1 LPEKLNMK
9 IRKSESGNSLI
20 GAIIT
25 IALLAGIVGIAVD
38 YTGNVGRNAQR
49 NRTIAKAVE
58 IGDGSLELAFAS
70 WRKICANQTT
80 PTDPLSSTSF
90 TALPTPS
97 PGNFPLLPSLS
108 VTTTAA
114 TTPPANSITNFQ
126 VQPVDPLLSPL
137 PSGTL
142 PSKST
147 GPGTGTFSYFY
158 LASADVTVPAIK
170 GTITAKV
177 RRVFEQR
184 VTSPWNWA
192 IMFNDNLELSPSSN
206 LTLNGWV
213 HTNGSLYTASD
224 KLTVTDR
231 LSYVSDW
238 NIAWAPGDTFHT
250 TSAATA
256 PTTPSDYPPGHEQAY
271 VPFGWDPQTL
281 INTTDT
287 NTNNDSYRELIERPA
302 SGTDPWSTTRYYNQ
316 AALVINVGPNP
327 SSPGNDM
334 ITSIIFQGVTYTSQ
348 PNGNGTDR
356 RAAWDAAQATV
367 SPNHV
372 IQDNREGS
380 VRVTDFDMTQFMNT
394 YTSSTTKGWNGIVYI
409 SDTSGSA
416 SNKRAIRLKNA
427 AKVPS
432 GGVTFAS
439 ENPVYIQGDF
449 NSGRTG
455 STEPP
460 SNTGDPTDSTVSG
473 YTSRPSLIAADA
485 VTLMS
490 NAWNDSNASQNLVGP
505 GSGSPRTASN
515 TTVNAA
521 IIAGIVP
528 TNADGLGSYS
538 GGAENF
544 VRMMEDWTNK
554 TFTYYGSMIE
564 LFKSAQATERWGK
577 DNTYYPAALKWYFD
591 SSLTT
596 SSPPSTQSSNMTTV
610 SYLQQQR
617 WFITFATNG

>member
-1 LPEKLNMK
+1 MK
-9 IRKSESGNSLI
+9 TRQNESGNTLI
-20 GAIIT
+20 ATLIT
-25 IALLAGIVGIAVD
+25 IALLTGIVGVAVD

-49 NRTIAKAVE
+49 SRTISKAVE

-70 WRKICANQTT
+70 WRKICANQSA
-80 PTDPLSSTSF
+80 PTDPLSSASF
-90 TALPTPS
+90 SALPTPS
-97 PGNFPLLPSLS
+97 PGNFPLLPGLTVS
-108 VTTTAA
+108 TAA
-114 TTPPANSITNFQ
+114 ANTPDANSITNFQ
-126 VQPVDPLLSPL
+126 VQPVDPLLNPL

-213 HTNGSLYTASD
+213 HTNGTLYTASD

-238 NIAWAPGDTFHT
+238 NIGWSPDDAFHSAVPP
-250 TSAATA
+250 TSPHTS
-256 PTTPSDYPPGHEQAY
+256 SDYPPGHEQAY

-302 SGTDPWSTTRYYNQ
+302 SGTDPWSSTRYYNQ

-327 SSPGNDM
+327 NSPGDM
-334 ITSIIFQGVTYTSQ
+334 ITSIVFQGVTYTSQ
-348 PNGNGTDR
+348 PNGNGSDR
-356 RAAWDAAQATV
+356 RSAWDAVQASV

-372 IQDNREGS
+372 LQDNREGT
-380 VRVTDFDMTQFMNT
+380 VRVTDFDMGQFIST
-394 YTSSTTKGWNGIVYI
+394 YSSSTTKGWNGIVYI

-416 SNKRAIRLKNA
+416 SSKRAIRIKNA
-427 AKVPS
+427 AKVPN
-432 GGVTFAS
+432 GGITFAS
-439 ENPVYIQGDF
+439 ENPVYVQGDF
-449 NSGRTG
+449 NTGRTS

-460 SNTGDPTDSTVSG
+460 SNTGDSTDSTVNG
-473 YTSRPSLIAADA
+473 YTSKPSLIAADA
-485 VTLMS
+485 VTVMS
-490 NAWNDSNASQNLVGP
+490 NAWNDSNMSQNLVGP
-505 GSGSPRTASN
+505 GAGSARTASN

-521 IIAGIVP
+521 IIAGMVP
-528 TNADGLGSYS
+528 TNSDGLGSYS

-544 VRMMEDWTNK
+544 IRMMEDWTGK

-564 LFKSAQATERWGK
+564 LFRSAQATGVWGH
-577 DNTYYPAALKWYFD
+577 DDTYYPATLKWYFD
-591 SSLTT
+591 SNLTT
-596 SSPPSTQSSNMTTV
+596 SSPPSTVTSNMTTV